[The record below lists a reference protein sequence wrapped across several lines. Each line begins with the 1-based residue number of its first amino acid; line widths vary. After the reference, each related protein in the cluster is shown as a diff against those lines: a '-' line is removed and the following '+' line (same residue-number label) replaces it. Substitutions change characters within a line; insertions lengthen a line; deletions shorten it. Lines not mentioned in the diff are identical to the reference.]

1 MSLNHDIADLFH
13 SLGALME
20 LKGESVFKVIAFQKV
35 GRILRDSNIDLKRAM
50 EEGTLGEIE
59 GIGKSSQQIIEEFI
73 KSGKSTVFNEIAE
86 SVPAGL
92 VELMQIGGLGPKTIN
107 ALWQQCGVT
116 SLDQLVRAI
125 EEGKVAC
132 IKGMGEKKIAAMK
145 KGIEDFK
152 NKVAPGESVARRTGL
167 PSAKGM
173 AELLLENLM
182 KIPGVIRAEIAG
194 SLRRWKE
201 TIGDVDLVASVKD
214 MSVGQSIAEG
224 FCKLP
229 GVVQTLVCGP
239 SKSSVKVAN
248 GMQVDLRLVPQENF
262 GAACMYFTGSKDHNV
277 KVRGLALKQKMTLNE
292 WGLYKLDE
300 YDKAK
305 KEIAKPPPIKAVA
318 SETEEGIYKKL
329 GMQYVEPEL
338 REDRGEVDAARENRL
353 PKLVARADIRG
364 DLHCHTTASDGTA
377 SIEDMVR
384 GARDRGYVMI
394 AITDHSKALAMA
406 NGLSVERLIQH
417 VENIHKINGKL
428 KGFTILAGSEVD
440 ILADGRLDYDD
451 DVLKLL
457 DIVVA
462 SPHVSLKQDASKATD
477 RLLRAIDNKY
487 VNIIGHPTGR
497 LIDGREGL
505 PLEMAKVIERAA
517 GSGTALEINAGWP
530 RLDIHDVN
538 ALHAIRAGAM
548 LSINTDAHSVEEY
561 DQMELGVSVARRAW
575 ATKANVINCMTVDEL
590 KTFIARKRDRN

>member
-13 SLGALME
+13 SLSALME
-20 LKGESVFKVIAFQKV
+20 LKGENVFKVIAFQKA
-35 GRILRDSNIDLKRAM
+35 GRIIRDSNIDLKRAM
-50 EEGTLGEIE
+50 EEGKLGEIE
-59 GIGKSSQQIIEEFI
+59 GIGKASQQIIEEYI
-73 KSGKSTVFNEIAE
+73 KSGKSTVFNELAE

-92 VELMQIGGLGPKTIN
+92 VELMQIEGLGPKTIN
-107 ALWQQCGVT
+107 TLWKECGVT
-116 SLDQLVRAI
+116 SLDQLVKAI
-125 EEGKVAC
+125 DEGKVAC
-132 IKGMGEKKIAAMK
+132 VKGMGEKKIATMK

-152 NKVAPGESVARRTGL
+152 NKVAPGESVVRRTGL
-167 PSAKGM
+167 PSAQGM
-173 AELLLENLM
+173 ADLLLENLR

-194 SLRRWKE
+194 SLRRRRE
-201 TIGDVDLVASVKD
+201 TIGDVDFVASVKD
-214 MSVGQSIAEG
+214 MSVGNSIGEA

-248 GMQVDLRLVPQENF
+248 GMQVDLRLVPEANF
-262 GAACMYFTGSKDHNV
+262 GAALMYFTGSKDHNV
-277 KVRGLALKQKMTLNE
+277 KVRGLAQKRKMTLNE

-300 YDKAK
+300 YEKAK
-305 KEIAKPPPIKAVA
+305 KEVAKPPPIKAVA
-318 SETEEGIYKKL
+318 SETEEAIYQKL

-338 REDRGEVDAARENRL
+338 REDRGEVEAARENRL
-353 PKLVARADIRG
+353 PELITRADIRG

-377 SIEDMVR
+377 SIEEMVA
-384 GARDRGYVMI
+384 GAKARGYVMM

-417 VENIHKINGKL
+417 VENIHRINAKL

-440 ILADGRLDYDD
+440 ILADGRMDYDD

-462 SPHVSLKQDASKATD
+462 SPHVSLKQDARKATD

-497 LIDGREGL
+497 LIDRRAGL
-505 PLEMAKVIERAA
+505 PLRFDRVFQAAAKT
-517 GSGTALEINAGWP
+517 GTALEINASYP
-530 RLDIHDVN
+530 RLDLSDV
-538 ALHAIRAGAM
+538 HARAAIAAGCM
-548 LSINTDAHSVEEY
+548 LSINTDAHSPEEMDFMPY
-561 DQMELGVSVARRAW
+561 GVDVARRAW
-575 ATKANVINCMTVDEL
+575 ATKRDVINCMTWEQLTSFVA
-590 KTFIARKRDRN
+590 KKR